1 MPRARRTP
9 TPVRARPELQGRDPI
24 TPRRLTST
32 EAAARLGVKVQTLY
46 AYVSRGLIGRETAA
60 DGRSSL
66 FDTEEIDEFM
76 NGRARADEP
85 APQPHIASS
94 ITRVDDAGLWVRG
107 RELVS
112 LSGEAYED
120 VVDILWESG
129 SGEVWDVPQALLDGV
144 ADLQSEMP
152 AAAQGLDR
160 LRATVAFASASDPMR
175 HDLSARSV
183 RSAGRQLLTLMVDG
197 LRDAKSGSPQGE
209 LLADRLWVAL
219 ADRSGP
225 PIQRDALN
233 AAMVLLID
241 HGLAASNFAAR
252 VAGSVRA
259 DPYSAVCAGLGVV
272 GGALH
277 GAASSGVH
285 EMLESAAGS
294 RGAAH
299 AVGAARRRLG
309 VLPGFGHKVYET
321 RDPRCEELM
330 IWISRAW
337 HDDPR
342 LRVVSEVHDVIRSR
356 TDAVPNIDLALGAL
370 TFLANMPP
378 SAGEVIFAVSRTAG
392 WIAHAAEEYA
402 EEAHRFRVRAR
413 YVGPEPST

>member
-1 MPRARRTP
+1 M
-9 TPVRARPELQGRDPI
+9 
-24 TPRRLTST
+24 
-32 EAAARLGVKVQTLY
+32 GVKVQTLY
-46 AYVSRGLIGRETAA
+46 AYVSRGLIGRDTAA

-66 FDTEEIDEFM
+66 FDAEEIDEFM
-76 NGRARADEP
+76 SGRGRSDEP
-85 APQPHIASS
+85 PAEMVVNSS
-94 ITRVDDAGLWVRG
+94 ITRVDEDGLWVRG
-107 RELVS
+107 RDLVS
-112 LSGEAYED
+112 MSGEAYED

-129 SGEVWDVPQALLDGV
+129 DGEAWNVPKSLLDGI

-160 LRATVAFASASDPMR
+160 LRVTVAFASASDPMR
-175 HDLSARSV
+175 HDLSSRSV
-183 RSAGRQLLTLMVDG
+183 RAAGRQLLTLMVDG
-197 LRDAKSGSPQGE
+197 LRDAKCGAPPGE

-219 ADRSGP
+219 ADRSAE
-225 PIQRDALN
+225 PIKRDALN

-241 HGLAASNFAAR
+241 HGLAASNLAAR

-285 EMLESAAGS
+285 EMLERANMG

-299 AVGAARRRLG
+299 AVGATRRRLG
-309 VLPGFGHKVYET
+309 VIPGFGHKVYQR

-356 TDAVPNIDLALGAL
+356 TDAVPNVDLALGAL
-370 TFLANMPP
+370 TFLANMPA
-378 SAGEVIFAVSRTAG
+378 SAGEVIFAISRTAG

-402 EEAHRFRVRAR
+402 EEPHRFRVRAR
-413 YVGPEPST
+413 YVGGEPPT